1 MDQTKLDQNI
11 DFDKLTDEELSK
23 NLKTVEFE
31 INSCK
36 NTIRQFTSEN
46 CTFSIYNKI
55 YFSKVPSKNKRKQ
68 RKIKTLYAKTIFN

>member
-1 MDQTKLDQNI
+1 MDQTKINQNI

-46 CTFSIYNKI
+46 CNFFKYNK
-55 YFSKVPSKNKRKQ
+55 
-68 RKIKTLYAKTIFN
+68 KIF